1 MNMKYQKGE
10 FITIPNK
17 SAIRGLEPTLQVIFL
32 WLCDHSDDTMQSFPS
47 RKTLAAECGVSIR
60 TFDRG
65 MQELVNKG
73 FIVKSARYNGT
84 EQTTNLYEV
93 VIFAQ
98 PSDNLAGG
106 SVKSALGGDKNSTQN
121 STHLTQPIKLSSTNV
136 LEAVASPVYGNPDV
150 NDLFSYW
157 LSVTGLPIQSKVK
170 FQRQACSSLI
180 KQWQVEGV
188 KRLIDG
194 VVLSLDDPYAPRI
207 GSFIDLRNKQNDLL
221 IWGRKKELKANSKKT
236 IKI

>member
-1 MNMKYQKGE
+1 MNVKYQKGE

-98 PSDNLAGG
+98 SSDNSAGG
-106 SVKSALGGDKNSTQN
+106 GVKSALGGDKNSTQN
-121 STHLTQPIKLSSTNV
+121 STHLTQPIELNTITNV
-136 LEAVASPVYGNPDV
+136 IVSAKANEPTVSDFFYLLVTRLGFSEQVRFTAKRH
-150 NDLFSYW
+150 DLLKRRLKTFKPSE
-157 LSVTGLPIQSKVK
+157 IVK
-170 FQRQACSSLI
+170 AADAI
-180 KQWQVEGV
+180 AT
-188 KRLIDG
+188 
-194 VVLSLDDPYAPRI
+194 DPYLQGDNPSGRRY
-207 GSFIDLRNKQNDLL
+207 GDIDYLLRSDEQVDKFLQTVEVKLT
-221 IWGRKKELKANSKKT
+221 GGAF
-236 IKI
+236 